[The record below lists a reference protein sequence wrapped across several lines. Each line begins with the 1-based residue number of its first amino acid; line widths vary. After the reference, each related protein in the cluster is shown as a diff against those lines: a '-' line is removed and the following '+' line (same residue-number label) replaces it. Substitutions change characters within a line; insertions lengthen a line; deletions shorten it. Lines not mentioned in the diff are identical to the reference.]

1 MSLFTFGF
9 IGSVGPEDGHEE
21 LLAAVKGLINSGI
34 NLTKYYLNVI
44 PKYLLSEGVVLN
56 FLFTTGRAFSSP
68 FWKQMEPFFGL
79 IIEEDVAY
87 WKQKVSILILLV
99 IIIVA
104 ILCKSLCWVK

>member
-1 MSLFTFGF
+1 
-9 IGSVGPEDGHEE
+9 
-21 LLAAVKGLINSGI
+21 
-34 NLTKYYLNVI
+34 
-44 PKYLLSEGVVLN
+44 
-56 FLFTTGRAFSSP
+56 
-68 FWKQMEPFFGL
+68 MEPFFGL

>member
-56 FLFTTGRAFSSP
+56 VQVVLFLAHFGGRWSLS
-68 FWKQMEPFFGL
+68 
-79 IIEEDVAY
+79 
-87 WKQKVSILILLV
+87 LV
-99 IIIVA
+99 
-104 ILCKSLCWVK
+104 